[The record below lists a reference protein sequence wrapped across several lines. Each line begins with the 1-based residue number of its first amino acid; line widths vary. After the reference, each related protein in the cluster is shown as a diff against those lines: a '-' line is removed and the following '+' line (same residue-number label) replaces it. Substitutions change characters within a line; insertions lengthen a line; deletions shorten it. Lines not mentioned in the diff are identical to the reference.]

1 MLSSRWGNRLRTGGR
16 WLSAAA
22 LTLLA
27 TFNFSSP
34 QPSDAAIRA
43 EDMARIGKARLV
55 APAEGAKLAETAVR
69 FAFEVPSGWTH
80 PRLIVSRYA
89 FDPSGWTEIEASPD
103 RFVREVSGGVST
115 LADAGVHLDADTKL
129 FWAVALDEKATGRL
143 RVSDVRS
150 FDAQRKFTN
159 RVAPSPLLLPSRVGT
174 LSPAE
179 VASQRAA
186 AEFAVSAVPRVR
198 LQAGYD
204 FAPSEAMPA
213 VPVELSRSQRPLT
226 EAGEGGGL
234 RSFLVQFSG
243 TPSAPEL
250 AAIANAG
257 GAVFCYVPDQAYL
270 VRMTDEARV
279 RLTSDAKPAW
289 VGEFLPAYKVSPRID
304 RTQAEKAPYATLLF
318 PDADVAAVRAA
329 MSGLG
334 LDVFSVS
341 DNGINKMIRF
351 RAPGSVVA
359 QVAGLSEVAWVEPVV
374 TPELFNDNAQWVVQ
388 TNASANRRVWD
399 LGIRGQGQVV
409 MTSDSGVRT
418 THVQF
423 LDALVPLN
431 AVGDYPTHRKIIS
444 YQLGSSNPGV
454 AFGDQASASFH
465 GTHTAGTIV
474 GSDDP
479 NGNASP
485 RDGMAKE
492 AKLYFMDISGAALG
506 NTVAPFDDLN
516 DLFMPGYVGNG
527 GGAAR
532 ITSNS
537 WGANVSGAYDL
548 NALNVDQF
556 SWAHP
561 DYYIAFSNGNA
572 GIVGSVGSPATAKN
586 CASMGGTG
594 NGATSSTIYSSTS
607 RGPTVDGRR
616 KPTFCAPGQSVF
628 SANGASTTT
637 YQALSGT
644 SMASP
649 SGTGA
654 VVLMRQYLTDGWYP
668 TGAPVPANGFTPSA
682 ALLKAM
688 AINGANNNVTAFAA
702 TTPDNNVGYGKLSAD
717 SLLYF
722 AGDIRKLLLVDQTA
736 GLGNTQFI
744 EYQINVVDNTMPLEV
759 SLCWTDYPG
768 NPAAA
773 VQLVNDLNLTVTNG
787 ANTYRG
793 NNYSGGFSITGGTFD
808 NRNVEEGV
816 RVSAPALGIWTVR
829 ITGLAVPQGPQ
840 PFGLA
845 ITGGIGD
852 QAGALALDR
861 GSYGSTGTVE
871 LQVIDNNAVGSV
883 LVDVA
888 STTETTPEVVTLT
901 GGNGVF
907 TGTIALTPN
916 GVTNGNSVLSVSHG
930 DQISATYLD
939 AAPSATLVANA
950 SVNFA
955 GPVITN
961 VQASSAGDLGTQI
974 TWTTDINATT
984 KVYYGA
990 TPALELGSVTSAGAP
1005 LGHTGLLTGLTAG
1018 TTYYYDVESAGLDG
1032 VQTRDDKGGAHYQFT
1047 AKASGDVLLVIGD
1060 DAFDRTVAWTN
1071 ALNAG
1076 GYDFDVWNQALGDNP
1091 PLGNASKGLRSY
1103 KAVLWQSGFEQY
1115 PPYTDVARDTITE
1128 YLNGGGR
1135 LLAVGH
1141 DVAWS
1146 MGDNTSPVFTVAR
1159 QTWLSNTLKTVW
1171 LEDPLTWTSI
1181 PGVAGDPI
1189 SNNYVAGIPY
1199 TPFRDG
1205 GAGDE
1210 VNINQTAGGFGE
1222 MTWRNTDTSPDSIG
1236 FRWTSNTNNGNATDA
1251 YWGGLPSRLATM
1263 YFEFVQLDPPFTSAS
1278 ATRTDVLDKTIQWL
1292 FGREKPTVVVTAPNG
1307 GEVITTSSTNITW
1320 TESVGLGRAVA
1331 SRRLDYSVDNGQTW
1345 TLIATGVGPSPYSWN
1360 LTSVPNSP
1368 NMLVRVRN
1376 VDDGTPALAAQDAS
1390 NATFTLNRTG
1400 GDLQG
1405 PVVVAGSIVSAP
1417 NPLVRPNPGT
1427 LAATVSDAATGG
1439 SNVTAAE
1446 WSYGPTPATAGS
1458 GTAMTGAFGTPT
1470 VAVNGNLDT
1479 TPMDVGAKQLWVR
1492 AQDSAG
1498 NWGPASVLNLQ
1509 INGTPNVG
1517 VEDAPTVAFLRQN
1530 VPNPFGSGTVIRF
1543 GLPTAGHVELGIFDV
1558 QGRTVKHLVAHTL
1571 QPGVHSIQW
1580 DGRSDDGSRV
1590 RPGVYYYRLQ
1600 TPGARFEKRLV
1611 ALD

>member
-1 MLSSRWGNRLRTGGR
+1 MLSSRWGNRLRTGHR

-27 TFNFSSP
+27 TLNISSP
-34 QPSDAAIRA
+34 QSSEAAIRA

-89 FDPSGWTEIEASPD
+89 FDPSGWTEVQATPD
-103 RFVREVSGGVST
+103 RFVREVSEGVST
-115 LADAGVHLDADTKL
+115 LADAGVQLDADAKL
-129 FWAVALDEKATGRL
+129 YWAVALEEKGTGRL
-143 RVSDVRS
+143 RISDVRS
-150 FDAQRKFTN
+150 FEAQRKFTN

-179 VASQRAA
+179 VASQLAE
-186 AEFAVSAVPRVR
+186 AEFASHGAPRVR
-198 LQAGYD
+198 LQAGYE
-204 FAPSEAMPA
+204 FAPSEAVPA
-213 VPVELSRSQRPLT
+213 VPAELSRSQRPLA
-226 EAGEGGGL
+226 EAGEGSGL

-250 AAIANAG
+250 AAIAKAG

-270 VRMTDEARV
+270 VRMTDEART

-304 RTQAEKAPYATLLF
+304 RTQVEKAPYATLLF

-334 LDVFSVS
+334 LDVFDVS

-374 TPELFNDNAQWVVQ
+374 TPEFSNSSAQWVVQ
-388 TNASANRRVWD
+388 TNASNNRRIWD

-409 MTSDSGVRT
+409 MTSDSGVRV
-418 THVQF
+418 THDQF
-423 LDALVPLN
+423 RDN
-431 AVGDYPTHRKIIS
+431 AFGPIGGFGDFPTHRKIIA
-444 YQLGSSNPGV
+444 YKLGSANPLV
-454 AFGDQASASFH
+454 AFGDHSGASYH
-465 GTHTAGTIV
+465 GTHTAGTIT
-474 GSDDP
+474 GNDDP
-479 NGNASP
+479 TTNLSLL
-485 RDGMAKE
+485 DGVAKE
-492 AKLYFMDISGAALG
+492 AKLYFMDISGPSLANSVDAF
-506 NTVAPFDDLN
+506 ADLN
-516 DLFMPGYVGNG
+516 DLFLPPYVGNA

-532 ITSNS
+532 VSSHS
-537 WGANVSGAYDL
+537 WGANVAGAYDL

-556 SWAHP
+556 MWAHP
-561 DYYIAFSNGNA
+561 DFFIAFSNGNA
-572 GIVGSVGSPATAKN
+572 GAIGSVGSPATAKN
-586 CASMGGTG
+586 CASIGGTA
-594 NGATSSTIYSSTS
+594 NGASTGIYASTS
-607 RGPTVDGRR
+607 RGPAADGRR
-616 KPTFCAPGQSVF
+616 KPTFAAPGLSVN
-628 SANGASTTT
+628 SARGLSDGT
-637 YQALSGT
+637 YQILSGT

-649 SGTGA
+649 GAAGA
-654 VVLMRQYLTDGWYP
+654 VTLIRQYLADGWYP
-668 TGAPVPANGFTPSA
+668 TGAPVPANGFAPSA

-688 AINGANNNVTAFAA
+688 AINGASANVTGTAA
-702 TTPDNNVGYGKLSAD
+702 PDNNVGWGKISAD
-717 SLLYF
+717 SVLYF
-722 AGDIRKLLLVDQTA
+722 TGDIRKLLVVDHTA

-768 NPAAA
+768 SPAAA
-773 VQLVNDLNLTVTNG
+773 VQLVNDLNLTVSQG
-787 ANTYRG
+787 ATVYRG
-793 NNYSGGFSITGGTFD
+793 NVYAGTVSTTGGVFD
-808 NRNVEEGV
+808 NRNVEEAV
-816 RVSAPALGIWTVR
+816 RIVAPPVGIWTVR
-829 ITGLAVPQGPQ
+829 VTGLAVPQGPQ
-840 PFGLA
+840 AFGLA

-852 QAGALALDR
+852 QAGALAMDR
-861 GSYGSTGTVE
+861 SSYGSTGTVE
-871 LQVIDNNAVGSV
+871 LQVIDNNAVGPV
-883 LVDVA
+883 QVNVA
-888 STTETTPEVVTLT
+888 STTEATPEVVTLA

-930 DQISATYLD
+930 DQVSATYLD

-950 SVNFA
+950 SVIFT

-961 VQASSAGDLGTQI
+961 VHASSAGDLGTQI
-974 TWTTDINATT
+974 TWNTDINAST

-990 TPALELGSVTSAGAP
+990 TPALELGSVTTAGAP
-1005 LGHTGLLTGLTAG
+1005 LGHSALLTGLTAG
-1018 TTYYYDVESAGLDG
+1018 TTYYYDVESTSLDG
-1032 VQTRDDKGGAHYQFT
+1032 VQTRDDKGGSHYQFT
-1047 AKASGDVLLVIGD
+1047 AKASGDILLVIGD

-1076 GYDFDVWNQALGDNP
+1076 GYDFDVWNGALGDNP
-1091 PLGNASKGLRSY
+1091 PLGNVNKGLRSY
-1103 KAVLWQSGFEQY
+1103 KAVLWQPGIEQY

-1135 LLAVGH
+1135 MLAVGH

-1146 MGDNTSPVFTVAR
+1146 MGDAASPVFSAAR
-1159 QTWLSNTLKTVW
+1159 QAWLSNTLKTVW
-1171 LEDPLTWTSI
+1171 LEDPLTWTLI
-1181 PGVAGDPI
+1181 PGVLGDPI

-1199 TPFRDG
+1199 TPVRDG
-1205 GAGDE
+1205 AAGDE
-1210 VNINQTAGGFGE
+1210 ININQTAGGFGE
-1222 MTWRNTDTSPDSIG
+1222 MTWRNSDTSPDSIG
-1236 FRWTSNTNNGNATDA
+1236 FRWTSSTNNGSAATA

-1292 FGREKPTVVVTAPNG
+1292 FGREKPTVAITAPNG
-1307 GEVITTSSTNITW
+1307 GEVITTSSTNVTW
-1320 TESVGLGRAVA
+1320 NESVGLGRAVA
-1331 SRRLDYSVDNGQTW
+1331 SRRLDYSVDGGQTW
-1345 TLIATGVGPSPYSWN
+1345 TLIATGVGPSPYNWN
-1360 LTSVPNSP
+1360 LASVPNSP
-1368 NMLVRVRN
+1368 TVLVRVRN
-1376 VDDGTPALAAQDAS
+1376 VDDGTPALAAQDVS

-1405 PVVVAGSIVSAP
+1405 PVVVAGTIVSSP

-1427 LAATVSDAATGG
+1427 LTATVSDASTGG
-1439 SNVTAAE
+1439 SNVSAAE

-1458 GTAMTGAFGTPT
+1458 GNAMTGAFGTPT
-1470 VAVNGNLDT
+1470 VSVSGNLDT

-1498 NWGPASVLNLQ
+1498 NWGAASVLNLQ

-1517 VEDAPTVAFLRQN
+1517 VDDTPTVAFLRQN

-1543 GLPTAGHVELGIFDV
+1543 GLPTAGHVELGIYDV

-1571 QPGVHSIQW
+1571 QAGVHSIQW